1 MTREECERAI
11 AEEVEKI
18 WDIYKQYNPNA
29 DTLSLHITK
38 AIILVN
44 NEYWQDDINKPLSKS
59 FPRITYE
66 D

>member
-1 MTREECERAI
+1 MTREECEKAI
-11 AEEVEKI
+11 SEEVEKI

-29 DTLSLHITK
+29 DTLSLHITE

-59 FPRITYE
+59 FPRIKYE